1 MLLEVGGENL
11 AAVPEVVTLDS
22 RLVSLAVRSPRVNLP
37 TKRCARRAA
46 QIAFARRAGC
56 SRCAYTASRAGSSHW
71 ALGTWHCRDSHPHQK
86 TSLSFDPS
94 NIYLVV
100 ANFTVLMKIYGHLE
114 WTLAVVTA

>member
-56 SRCAYTASRAGSSHW
+56 SRCGIRL
-71 ALGTWHCRDSHPHQK
+71 LGLEVVIGLLEHGIVEILILIRRHLC
-86 TSLSFDPS
+86 LSILPIFIWLLRILLS
-94 NIYLVV
+94 
-100 ANFTVLMKIYGHLE
+100 
-114 WTLAVVTA
+114 